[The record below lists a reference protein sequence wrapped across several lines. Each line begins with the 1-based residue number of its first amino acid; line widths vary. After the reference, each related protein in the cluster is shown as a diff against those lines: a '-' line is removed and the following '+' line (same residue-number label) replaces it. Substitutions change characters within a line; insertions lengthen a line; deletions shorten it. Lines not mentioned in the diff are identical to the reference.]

1 MSSFYRAS
9 VEEFLAQNEE
19 QVLARLGI
27 AYANRGYTSQY
38 TDQTLTWEQ
47 DISLLRRALEQCVI
61 RSDSARWWG
70 LLLEFSIP
78 RKELRIDIVLLIR
91 DVVVVLEA
99 KTGDAASQA
108 KRQIEEYALLLHY
121 FHKASTER
129 RIVPIIV
136 SPELNKA
143 KLTALTQSEV
153 FPQLASY
160 WVSHVMRSSWQE
172 LSNLLLAIE
181 KPSAEQ
187 MLVETWDTSPYF
199 PVPSILRSSNGP
211 QEWVVHSRDC
221 AL

>member
-38 TDQTLTWEQ
+38 ADQTLTWQ
-47 DISLLRRALEQCVI
+47 RDISLLRRSLELCVI
-61 RSDSARWWG
+61 RPDSARSWG

-78 RKELRIDIVLLIR
+78 RKEMGIDIVLLIR

-108 KRQIEEYALLLHY
+108 KRQVEEYALLLHY

-136 SPELNKA
+136 SPEPDTT
-143 KLTALTQSEV
+143 KLTAVNQSEV

-160 WVSHVMRSSWQE
+160 WVMQVIRSSWQE
-172 LSNLLLAIE
+172 LSNLLLMIG
-181 KPSAEQ
+181 KSSAEQ
-187 MLVETWDTSPYF
+187 MLVETWDSSPYF
-199 PVPSILRSSNGP
+199 PVSSIL
-211 QEWVVHSRDC
+211 Q
-221 AL
+221 A